1 MATSRH
7 AIPPD
12 VPHPQRIPHIFLNSS
27 SYDAARHWIPCLDNL
42 WDRCTWEMEIIA
54 PRFLE
59 LESESSDG
67 WSEDDGQEG
76 GESSTGQRKRE
87 EGERVVVVA
96 SGELEEQV
104 VHPTDPTKIIFSYSQ
119 PTPTSVQH
127 MSFAAGPFVTHVIPS
142 TSQGQQQQQQQHDI
156 SVDDDDDDSQPI
168 LLAFCLPGY
177 EVELENTT
185 TFMRQAMKEF
195 STLGSY
201 PFSTFKM
208 VFVDE
213 PSPQCALAAGMTVC
227 SSDLLYPREVIDQA
241 FITRPILSYALAS
254 QWMGINI
261 IPRTYGDLWLVNGLA
276 SYINSL
282 FLRTLMGNSEYR
294 YKLRVDIEKCVALDQ
309 GEQYPMS
316 IPGAR
321 DPPDPATLEFINLKA
336 PLVLQML
343 DRRMTKLG
351 TSLGLS
357 RVLPKLFLESLSG
370 QLKDNQLSSVHFL
383 KTCRKLSGVDWTS
396 FHEQWVLGSGC
407 PRISVSARYD
417 RPRKVVDF
425 IIKQSIAVPKAPA
438 SRHNMMQAPWQK
450 PTQQFEVSVTEERGG
465 GGWSC

>member
-1 MATSRH
+1 MIT
-7 AIPPD
+7 
-12 VPHPQRIPHIFLNSS
+12 
-27 SYDAARHWIPCLDNL
+27 
-42 WDRCTWEMEIIA
+42 

-59 LESESSDG
+59 MEKESSDG
-67 WSEDDGQEG
+67 WSDEGGQDG

-104 VHPTDPTKIIFSYSQ
+104 VHPTDPSKIIFSYSQ
-119 PTPTSVQH
+119 PTPTSAQH

-142 TSQGQQQQQQQHDI
+142 LAQHLDLENEDE
-156 SVDDDDDDSQPI
+156 DDTQPI

-177 EVELENTT
+177 EVELENST

-213 PSPQCALAAGMTVC
+213 PSPQCAVSAGMTVC

-241 FITRPILSYALAS
+241 FITRPILSHALAS

-261 IPRTYGDLWLVNGLA
+261 IPRTYADLWLVNGLA
-276 SYINSL
+276 SYINSF

-294 YKLRVDIEKCVALDQ
+294 YKLRIDIEKCVAMDQ
-309 GEQYPMS
+309 GEQYPIS
-316 IPGAR
+316 VPGAR
-321 DPPDPATLEFINLKA
+321 DPPDPPTLEFINLKA

-370 QLKDNQLSSVHFL
+370 QLKDNQLSSAHFL

-407 PRISVSARYD
+407 PQISVSARYD
-417 RPRKVVDF
+417 RPRKLVDF
-425 IIKQSIAVPKAPA
+425 IIKQSIAAPKASE
-438 SRHNMMQAPWQK
+438 SRRNMMRAQWQK
-450 PTQQFEVSVTEERGG
+450 PTQQFEVSPTCHAAPIVR
-465 GGWSC
+465 